1 MDEYKFDVDLV
12 VTVRVRAP
20 DEATARKVIPTV
32 VTPPS
37 EAIIGVINRPNAVLG
52 VEAAVTGVALSLEKN
67 ATLVEVNGGDD
78 GQAKGRQIAPFATNL
93 RGFPS
98 GPLGKIIHLSDRT
111 NLGMPMQE
119 YVFEVDLVAVVT
131 VNAETEAH
139 ARDVV
144 VSSALGSP
152 SAEEIRL
159 ANQADFLKGKEAL
172 IIGIDFA
179 VDESSVKLIADA
191 PEGGGHDHAA
201 PQGQSLQSKAND

>member
-1 MDEYKFDVDLV
+1 
-12 VTVRVRAP
+12 
-20 DEATARKVIPTV
+20 
-32 VTPPS
+32 
-37 EAIIGVINRPNAVLG
+37 
-52 VEAAVTGVALSLEKN
+52 
-67 ATLVEVNGGDD
+67 
-78 GQAKGRQIAPFATNL
+78 
-93 RGFPS
+93 
-98 GPLGKIIHLSDRT
+98 
-111 NLGMPMQE
+111 MPMQE

-152 SAEEIRL
+152 SAEEISL